1 MGWQKKEDV
10 LAFTG
15 GKVCIFGEQGTGKS
29 TFLGTFP
36 RINLVDAEAGQ
47 AFYLE
52 DNDNILQV
60 LPTTS
65 AAEVQEA
72 LDELNDEDALKEFDT
87 IGIDSGT
94 KIYENMQAAGY
105 EVAEN
110 RAKKQ
115 KQKGKAIDLD
125 DLNLSQ
131 RDWGHIKRWNQQLA
145 TAYILFSN
153 LGKWTVVTAH
163 LKDIEQEVKT
173 ANGETKKIKI
183 GERPDL
189 AKKAE
194 FDFDIILK
202 TFIRNNEKTGEREFC
217 AEVFKDRTKVTKVG
231 DILVN
236 PSFEIWRERWER
248 TRKFGQKKV
257 NLNNSVE
264 ADKARF
270 EIEQEKEDEIVDRF
284 KTVLENLSQAQKK
297 EFVTKVKTLK
307 IDNPLKPQTKEEFI
321 ALEEL
326 VKEYEEILK
335 EN

>member
-1 MGWQKKEDV
+1 MGWKSKEEV

-15 GKVCIFGEQGTGKS
+15 GKICIFGDTGTGKS

-36 RINLVDAEAGQ
+36 RINLVDTEAGQ

-52 DNDNILQV
+52 DNDNILNV
-60 LPTTS
+60 LPTVS

-72 LDELNDEDALKEFDT
+72 LDELNDESIINEFDT

-94 KIYENMQAAGY
+94 KLNENMQAAAY
-105 EVAEN
+105 EVVEN
-110 RAKKQ
+110 RARKQ
-115 KQKGKAIDLD
+115 RQKGKQVDLD

-163 LKDIEQEVKT
+163 LKDVEQEVKT

-202 TFIRNNEKTGEREFC
+202 SFVRVNEKTGEREFC
-217 AEVFKDRTKVTKVG
+217 AEVIKDRTKVTNVG

-248 TRKFGQKKV
+248 TRKFGAKNV
-257 NLNNSVE
+257 NLSSSVD
-264 ADKARF
+264 ADKSRF
-270 EIEQEKEDEIVDRF
+270 EFEQEQENEIVDKF
-284 KTVLENLSQAQKK
+284 KNLINTLSQTDKK
-297 EFVTKVKTLK
+297 ELIAQVKKAK
-307 IDNPLKPQTKEEFI
+307 IENPLKPKDANEFSVLNNLVTEFEE
-321 ALEEL
+321 
-326 VKEYEEILK
+326 KLK
-335 EN
+335 